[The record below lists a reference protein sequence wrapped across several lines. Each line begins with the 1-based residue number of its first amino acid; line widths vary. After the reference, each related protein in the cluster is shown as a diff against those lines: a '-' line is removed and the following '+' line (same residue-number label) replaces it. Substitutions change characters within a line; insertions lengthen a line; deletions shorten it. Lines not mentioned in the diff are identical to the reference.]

1 MRKLIILPRIHYS
14 YPKKLSTF
22 ANHPPIQTMVKS
34 IENIKNDRFTTVSAV
49 TIRMYVLYTHTHT
62 HTHAYIHTY
71 MNICHAKCPKE
82 HDKARR
88 LARLNHCLKLNRYMI
103 VSMRSAGTNSQK
115 SD

>member
-1 MRKLIILPRIHYS
+1 MRKLIILPRIHDS

-62 HTHAYIHTY
+62 HTRIHTY
-71 MNICHAKCPKE
+71 IHE
-82 HDKARR
+82 
-88 LARLNHCLKLNRYMI
+88 YMPC
-103 VSMRSAGTNSQK
+103 
-115 SD
+115 